1 MQKCKVIA
9 IANQKGGVGKTT
21 TTLNLAIG
29 LAKNGFHVLTMD
41 FDPQG
46 DLTLSLGWKNSDEM
60 DSTIKDNDANFAGT
74 VLHHPEGID
83 VIPSNIDL
91 SDFET
96 RLVNEFDGENI
107 LKNCLAPIK
116 ESYDYVLIDC
126 PPSLAMLTINAL
138 SAADEVLIP
147 VQTQYLPA
155 KGMTKLLRT
164 VSKVQR
170 KINSNLKIAGVAITL
185 ADLKTNLAK
194 DTIEMIHE
202 NFGQHFKVF
211 NSVIPVAVK
220 ASEATVSGKS
230 VYSYARDSK
239 VAVAYDE
246 LTKEVIHA
254 SKEKRRSDLMRQ
266 ERGNNEQE

>member
-29 LAKNGFHVLTMD
+29 LAKNGFHVLTVD

-46 DLTLSLGWKNSDEM
+46 DLTSSLGWKNSDEMDHTIASMM

-91 SDFET
+91 SDFES
-96 RLVNEFDGENI
+96 RLVNEFDRENI

-147 VQTQYLPA
+147 VQAQYLPA

-170 KINSNLKIAGVAITL
+170 KINNNLKIAGVAITL

-254 SKEKRRSDLMRQ
+254 SKEKRRSDLMR
-266 ERGNNEQE
+266 